1 MSETVRT
8 LQRRFARLL
17 FDEAE
22 ATSFSAEV
30 RSDELASAE
39 ERLSVYAHMYRARL
53 IEVLGEVYPLTRAL
67 VGEDELDTLAARYV
81 HAHPSRT
88 PSLRAYGGELSRFL
102 AEHEVRPAAAA
113 SLAALEWAR
122 YDVFDAL
129 DEPVLTREHMAALG
143 PEAIAGVRLRSVV
156 ASALV
161 PCTHTI
167 DALYL
172 AVSAGE
178 PPPAA
183 AATPCVF
190 LVWRESPQ
198 VFHRLVSS
206 DEAALLR
213 RVATGTTLGLLCEA
227 LAEKHAGSIEAAAA
241 EVFALV
247 GRWIADGLLAHVSD
261 D

>member
-22 ATSFSAEV
+22 PATFSDEV
-30 RSDELASAE
+30 RSDGIASAD

-53 IEVLGEVYPLTRAL
+53 IEVLGEVYPLTRGL
-67 VGEDELDTLAARYV
+67 VGEDEFDALAARYV

-102 AEHEVRPAAAA
+102 AEVEVAPAEAA

-129 DEPVLTREHMAALG
+129 DEPTLTREDMAALG
-143 PEAIAGVRLRSVV
+143 PGIATAPLRSIV

-161 PCTHTI
+161 PCAHTI

-172 AVSAGE
+172 ALAAGNT
-178 PPPAA
+178 PPVA
-183 AATPCVF
+183 AATPCVL

-198 VFHRLVSS
+198 VFHRVVSS
-206 DEAALLR
+206 REAELLR
-213 RVATGTTLGLLCEA
+213 RVASGTTLGLLCEA
-227 LAEKHAGSIEAAAA
+227 LAEKHAGSVEAAAA

-247 GRWIADGLLAHVSD
+247 GRWIADGLLAQASD